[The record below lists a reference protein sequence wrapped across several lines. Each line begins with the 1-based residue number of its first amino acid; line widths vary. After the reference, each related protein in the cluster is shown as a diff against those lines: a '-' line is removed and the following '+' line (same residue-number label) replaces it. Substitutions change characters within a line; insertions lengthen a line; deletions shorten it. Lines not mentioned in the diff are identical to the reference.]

1 MRSVARNEGWA
12 CVIKQHRHAKEIGAP
27 IRNSECVYQKYFPPL
42 GPPLSA
48 SLVHLLFGAIANAT
62 YKKTYF
68 LKIGSTSV
76 SIVFQYKVRHFSAVL
91 VHPLCG
97 VTPIRER
104 NSRGK
109 LPAPS
114 QTRNKLMW
122 LLTEQVLLTQSTLP
136 CKQDSAARR
145 P

>member
-1 MRSVARNEGWA
+1 MVGHASSNNIDMQKKLARQSETQSVCTKSTFHHW
-12 CVIKQHRHAKEIGAP
+12 VRH
-27 IRNSECVYQKYFPPL
+27 FPL
-42 GPPLSA
+42 HWFTFY
-48 SLVHLLFGAIANAT
+48 LVRLLTQPTRKHFV
-62 YKKTYF
+62 
-68 LKIGSTSV
+68 KIGSTSV